1 MKNIFHSHTIH
12 PHGVLVYG
20 FLFFGAKFCNLLRKK
35 RRYKRYQVATLGGKN
50 KSKVAIFRE

>member
-1 MKNIFHSHTIH
+1 M
-12 PHGVLVYG
+12 LVYG